1 MYTVNSDYIMDGRW
15 ENEVQPY
22 VGVGWSS
29 DGSKKRTLYF
39 SIDLGLAY
47 LGEGTYKQNGDP
59 HFYKNG
65 TAFDPNNPMA
75 SVGEIDAVQT
85 LKQFDSNVREAVDKV
100 ADFLNDMYVYP
111 VIQIGGG
118 IRF

>member
-1 MYTVNSDYIMDGRW
+1 
-15 ENEVQPY
+15 
-22 VGVGWSS
+22 
-29 DGSKKRTLYF
+29 
-39 SIDLGLAY
+39 
-47 LGEGTYKQNGDP
+47 
-59 HFYKNG
+59 
-65 TAFDPNNPMA
+65 MA

-100 ADFLNDMYVYP
+100 ASFLNDMYVYP